1 MHEIFKICIICIY
14 IIFNEINPVIN
25 NTLTYKNKL
34 FNISLLLKGKYDKT
48 ASEFDI
54 IKSVVKSELRISQK
68 IRDNEFIPADSTKVF
83 LELSNDIFIFNQSSN
98 KL

>member
-1 MHEIFKICIICIY
+1 
-14 IIFNEINPVIN
+14 
-25 NTLTYKNKL
+25 
-34 FNISLLLKGKYDKT
+34 
-48 ASEFDI
+48 
-54 IKSVVKSELRISQK
+54 VVKSELRISQK